1 MFGTPQIPE
10 ATLNLPDGKTFV
22 MKASNLSDKNIY
34 IAKVL
39 LNGKD
44 YTKGYITHQILMDGG
59 TLEFQMSDKQGMV
72 FPME

>member
-1 MFGTPQIPE
+1 
-10 ATLNLPDGKTFV
+10 